1 MAINFNEAITIDNNV
16 IKEIEQQVWKVK
28 AFDPE
33 SKYNEDKESPIGIMP
48 EFEVK
53 NGRNVP
59 IKGTLQYY
67 QIRLVATHDSQLIFE
82 DDELI
87 LTTEDLSLIEDLERK
102 DKVKVKLA
110 ADKTEFRVR
119 KFTVEPRLVLADVKV
134 VNNSVG
140 SE

>member
-1 MAINFNEAITIDNNV
+1 MAINFSEAITIKNSV
-16 IKEIEQQVWKVK
+16 VKEIEQQLWKVT
-28 AFDPE
+28 AFDPQN
-33 SKYNEDKESPIGIMP
+33 KYNEDKESPIGIMP

-53 NGRNVP
+53 NGKNVP

-67 QIRLVATHDSQLIFE
+67 QIRLVATQDSQLILE

-87 LTTEDLSLIEDLERK
+87 LTTEDLSLIEGLERK
-102 DKVKVKLA
+102 DRVKIKLA
-110 ADKTEFRVR
+110 ADETEFRVR
-119 KFTVEPRLVLADVKV
+119 RFTVDPRLVLADVKV

>member
-1 MAINFNEAITIDNNV
+1 MAINFSEAITIKNSV
-16 IKEIEQQVWKVK
+16 IKEIEQQLWKVT
-28 AFDPE
+28 AFDPQN
-33 SKYNEDKESPIGIMP
+33 KYNEDKESPIGIMP
-48 EFEVK
+48 EFEEK
-53 NGRNVP
+53 NGKNVP

-67 QIRLVATHDSQLIFE
+67 QIRLVATQDSQLILE

-102 DKVKVKLA
+102 DRVKVKLA
-110 ADKTEFRVR
+110 ADETEFKVR
-119 KFTVEPRLVLADVKV
+119 KFRVDPRLVLADVKV